1 MNINDYWSTNYRF
14 DDIKPINSKVMYDK
28 LVWESYFKNL
38 SKKELDEI
46 INGEMND
53 SQLKPSGEI

>member
-1 MNINDYWSTNYRF
+1 
-14 DDIKPINSKVMYDK
+14 MYDK